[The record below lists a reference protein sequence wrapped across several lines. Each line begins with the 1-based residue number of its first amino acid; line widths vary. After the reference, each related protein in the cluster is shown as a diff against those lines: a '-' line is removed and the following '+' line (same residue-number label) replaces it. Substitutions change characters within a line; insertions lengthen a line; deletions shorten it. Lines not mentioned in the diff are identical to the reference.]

1 MTGFD
6 LPPAAETPT
15 IAYPTIAYPL
25 TLTFKLLALSH
36 QFELI
41 DAKGH
46 CIAYVKQPWMKLKEA
61 VTVYTDS
68 TMNAPLY
75 TINADR
81 IIDISAKYNIATA
94 QGTGLGQLQRHG
106 LKSFFKAHYEL
117 HIAGAKAYTLQETN
131 PWVKVIDNLLG
142 QIPIIGFLT
151 DYFFHPR
158 YALIDL
164 AQREVLEVK
173 KVPSLFERTFKINAL
188 NPIATGHE
196 NAGVLACLMMILLES
211 HRG

>member
-1 MTGFD
+1 MTVTGFD
-6 LPPAAETPT
+6 LPPVAAT
-15 IAYPTIAYPL
+15 PTIAYPL
-25 TLTFKLLALSH
+25 TLTFKLLGLSH

-41 DAKGH
+41 DANGK

-68 TMNAPLY
+68 GMSTALY

-94 QGTGLGQLQRHG
+94 HGTALGQLQRHG
-106 LKSFFKAHYEL
+106 LKSFVKAHYEL
-117 HIAGAKAYTLQETN
+117 HIAGTKAYTLQETN
-131 PWVKVIDNLLG
+131 PWVKVLDNLLG

-151 DYFFHPR
+151 AYFFHPR
-158 YALIDL
+158 YALSDL
-164 AQREVLEVK
+164 GRQEVLEVK
-173 KVPSLFERTFKINAL
+173 KVPSFFERKFKINAL
-188 NPIATGHE
+188 TPMAAGQE
-196 NAGVLACLMMILLES
+196 NTGVLACLMMILLES